1 MIQFLKQITFDI
13 TFAKYYSFFRIL
25 QKKICLMATIS
36 IEIGVNHPNHLILR
50 NLDKHVIIII
60 TYRWKF
66 FKNHS
71 LKGERIKLYDLIVNL
86 WK

>member
-1 MIQFLKQITFDI
+1 MPTV
-13 TFAKYYSFFRIL
+13 R
-25 QKKICLMATIS
+25 

-71 LKGERIKLYDLIVNL
+71 LRGKRITLYDLIVNL
-86 WK
+86 WKWSISANSTTVLFPKILVPLSNTNYVVLS

>member
-1 MIQFLKQITFDI
+1 
-13 TFAKYYSFFRIL
+13 
-25 QKKICLMATIS
+25 MATIR
-36 IEIGVNHPNHLILR
+36 IDIAVNHPNHLILI